1 MEENRRMTPTTRAR
15 PDAVCAAA
23 VDTARDALL
32 AVVGSDDIGAYAGHD
47 AEGERLVTHYFASTR
62 RGYLSWRWS
71 VTVTRASRHKSV
83 TVDEIVLLP
92 GPDAVLAPRWVPWRE
107 RVQPGDIGPGFLLPT
122 EADDPRLAPGYT
134 AADEAPDDEAVRS
147 VVDELGLGRERVL
160 SPVGRDEAAERWYT
174 GSHGPQAPIAQSA
187 LDRCSTCGFVVKLTG
202 GLGSIFGVCT
212 NEFSPS
218 DGRVVSFDHGCGAH
232 SQVSV
237 PGAQGADLRLPE
249 PVLDTLGY
257 DDVERF

>member
-1 MEENRRMTPTTRAR
+1 MTPTTRAR

-32 AVVGSDDIGAYAGHD
+32 AVVGSDEIGDYAGHD
-47 AEGERLVTHYFASTR
+47 VEGERLVTHYFASTR
-62 RGYLSWRWS
+62 RGYRSWRWS
-71 VTVTRASRHKSV
+71 VTVTRASRQKSV

-147 VVDELGLGRERVL
+147 VIDELGLGRERVL

-174 GSHGPQAPIAQSA
+174 GSHGPRGTDRAVGTRPVLHLRLRGQAHRWPR
-187 LDRCSTCGFVVKLTG
+187 LDLR
-202 GLGSIFGVCT
+202 GLHQRVL
-212 NEFSPS
+212 PQRRP
-218 DGRVVSFDHGCGAH
+218 GRVVR
-232 SQVSV
+232 
-237 PGAQGADLRLPE
+237 PRLRRPLAGQRPRCSGRGS
-249 PVLDTLGY
+249 PTARAGPRHARVRRRQ
-257 DDVERF
+257 RF